1 MPKTKKVLRLVSW
14 NVNGLRAAM
23 KKDFV
28 ASIKKLDADVVAI
41 QETKLQETQLEDDM
55 TRIAPYA
62 SYWSHCAVKKGYS
75 GVGTYSR
82 LAPAEVRYGLGD
94 KRFDAEGRIIEMELG
109 RLSFFNVYFPNGQ
122 MSAERLQYKLDFYDA
137 FFDYADACR
146 KRGRSLV
153 ICGDYNTAHNE
164 IDLANPKANENTSGF
179 LRIERDW
186 LDRITAR
193 GYVDSF
199 RHFHPDTVKYSWW
212 TYRFKARERNIG
224 WRIDYLF
231 VTSDLIESGRVKEAF
246 IDNDIHGSD
255 HCPIGLVVEL

>member
-1 MPKTKKVLRLVSW
+1 MPKPKKQLKLISW

-23 KKDFV
+23 KKDFLG
-28 ASIKKLDADVVAI
+28 SFQKLDADVVAI
-41 QETKLQETQLEDDM
+41 QETKLQDSQLDADM
-55 TRIAPYA
+55 RGISAYQTF
-62 SYWSHCAVKKGYS
+62 WSHCTIKKGYS

-82 LAPAEVRYGLGD
+82 VAPAGVCYGIGEP
-94 KRFDAEGRIIEMELG
+94 RFDAEGRIIEMDFGGL
-109 RLSFFNVYFPNGQ
+109 LFFNVYFPNGQ
-122 MSAERLQYKLDFYDA
+122 MSAERLQYKLDFYEA
-137 FFDYADACR
+137 FFDYADR
-146 KRGRSLV
+146 RRREGKSLV

-186 LDRITAR
+186 LDRIVAR
-193 GYVDSF
+193 GYVDTF

-224 WRIDYLF
+224 WRIDYF
-231 VTSDLIESGRVKEAF
+231 FATNDLIEADRVKEAF